1 MNNDKM
7 IDAFRR
13 GHFKGHTR
21 IITEDIR
28 TRRREIVED
37 NNMMTAALDKIFG
50 SNFLGMMDFDNL
62 MPLTKMIGGVFLFA
76 DPLTENS
83 GNTWA
88 PNSSNNRLVG
98 HAGQTSH
105 SSGSTT
111 RGNPNGA
118 ATEYDRANGFV
129 KFVWD
134 WSLEQANGTI
144 SAVSLT
150 SAKAGDAGLYPDGSF
165 ALLEPRGNMVDNVS
179 WVNSYTIG
187 GTYNELYSSR
197 CPVAIDADGN
207 GLSLI
212 LAGDQFTEN
221 VVRHPFVRPC
231 LIEKPSII
239 SADDFTIVST
249 RTATLSRSFTSGYS
263 QIGQDDSNYYI
274 MERDASTNTRIHL
287 NIVSKSD
294 FTVTSKTIDI
304 VGATLARPQ
313 LTMSGVNN
321 GIVSGGFIYWVS
333 GSDAKTFVK
342 IDIATP
348 ANVTVLTS
356 SMSNNI
362 NLNAMPISGSDGLIL
377 GRNFLINGDN
387 VYPVAARP
395 SRASGEFNAGYET
408 MARYNNGPLLYQGL
422 SFSDTASYY
431 YVTSGG
437 MLYLPY
443 LASINNLQTPV
454 QKNINKTMRVE
465 YTVTLS
471 NGGS

>member
-1 MNNDKM
+1 MHDKF
-7 IDAFRR
+7 IDALRR
-13 GHFKGHTR
+13 GQIKGHTR

-37 NNMMTAALDKIFG
+37 DNMMTAALDKIFAA
-50 SNFLGMMDFDNL
+50 NMLGMMDFDNL

-134 WSLEQANGTI
+134 WTLEQANGTI

-150 SAKAGDAGLYPDGSF
+150 SASAGDCGLYPDGTF
-165 ALLEPRGNMVDNVS
+165 ALLEPHGVMKTDVTNVS
-179 WVNSYTIG
+179 SYTIG

-212 LAGDQFTEN
+212 LSGDQFTEN
-221 VVRHPFVRPC
+221 VVRHPYVRPC
-231 LIEKPSII
+231 LIEKPSIV
-239 SADDFTIVST
+239 SADDYTIVST

-263 QIGQDDSNYYI
+263 QIGQDDANYYV
-274 MERDASTNTRIHL
+274 MERDASTNTRLYID
-287 NIVSKSD
+287 IVSKSD
-294 FTVTSKTIDI
+294 FSVTSKTIDI
-304 VGATLARPQ
+304 VGATLARPA
-313 LTMSGVNN
+313 LNMSGVNN
-321 GIVSGGFIYWVS
+321 GIISGGFVYWVS
-333 GSDAKTFVK
+333 GSDAKTFVRIE
-342 IDIATP
+342 IDTP

-356 SMSNNI
+356 SLSSNI
-362 NLNAMPISGSDGLIL
+362 SLRAQPISGSDGLIL

-387 VYPVAARP
+387 VYPVAVR
-395 SRASGEFNAGYET
+395 STRASDEYINEYET
-408 MARYNNGPLLYQGL
+408 MAKYNNGPLLFECN
-422 SFSDTASYY
+422 SFSDTASYRK
-431 YVTSGG
+431 VCAGG

-471 NGGS
+471 SGGS